1 MANEN
6 NNPKVTIDGI
16 TITVN
21 QQEYDYLS
29 YMVYLVK
36 EGTVNN
42 HMGMFTYNLDSY
54 CAHLLKNYNT

>member
-1 MANEN
+1 MANE

-21 QQEYDYLS
+21 QEEFDYLA

-36 EGTVNN
+36 QGVDN
-42 HMGMFTYNLDSY
+42 HLGMFTDNLDSY
-54 CAHLLKNYNT
+54 CAHLLKNYNK

>member
-1 MANEN
+1 MANE

-16 TITVN
+16 TIAVN
-21 QQEYDYLS
+21 QEEFDYLA

-36 EGTVNN
+36 QGVDN
-42 HMGMFTYNLDSY
+42 HLGMFTDNLDSY

>member
-1 MANEN
+1 MANE

-21 QQEYDYLS
+21 QEEFDYLA

-36 EGTVNN
+36 QGVDN
-42 HMGMFTYNLDSY
+42 HIGMFTDNLDSY
-54 CAHLLKNYNT
+54 CAHLLKNYNK

>member
-21 QQEYDYLS
+21 QEEFDYLALPS
-29 YMVYLVK
+29 IYGIFSERRNGEQPLRYVYR
-36 EGTVNN
+36 
-42 HMGMFTYNLDSY
+42 
-54 CAHLLKNYNT
+54 

>member
-1 MANEN
+1 MANE

-21 QQEYDYLS
+21 QEEFDYLA

-36 EGTVNN
+36 QGVDN
-42 HMGMFTYNLDSY
+42 HLGMFTDNLDSY
-54 CAHLLKNYNT
+54 CGHLLKNYNK

>member
-21 QQEYDYLS
+21 QEEYDYLS

-42 HMGMFTYNLDSY
+42 HMGMFTDNLDSY
-54 CAHLLKNYNT
+54 CGHLLKNYNK

>member
-1 MANEN
+1 MANE

-21 QQEYDYLS
+21 QEEFDYLA

-36 EGTVNN
+36 QGVDN
-42 HMGMFTYNLDSY
+42 HMGMFTDNLDSY
-54 CAHLLKNYNT
+54 CGHLLKNYNK

>member
-1 MANEN
+1 MANE

-21 QQEYDYLS
+21 QEEFDYLA

-36 EGTVNN
+36 QGVDN
-42 HMGMFTYNLDSY
+42 HMDMFTDNLDSY
-54 CAHLLKNYNT
+54 CGHLLKNYNK

>member
-1 MANEN
+1 MANE

-21 QQEYDYLS
+21 QEEFDYLA

-36 EGTVNN
+36 QGVDN
-42 HMGMFTYNLDSY
+42 HMGMFTDNLDSY
-54 CAHLLKNYNT
+54 CAHLLKNYNK

>member
-1 MANEN
+1 MANE

-21 QQEYDYLS
+21 QEEFDYLA

-36 EGTVNN
+36 QGVDN
-42 HMGMFTYNLDSY
+42 HMGMFTDNLDSY
-54 CAHLLKNYNT
+54 CAHLLENYNK

>member
-21 QQEYDYLS
+21 QEEYDYLS

-42 HMGMFTYNLDSY
+42 HMGMFTDNLDSY
-54 CAHLLKNYNT
+54 CAHLLKNYNK

>member
-21 QQEYDYLS
+21 QEEYDYLS

-42 HMGMFTYNLDSY
+42 HLGMFYR
-54 CAHLLKNYNT
+54 

>member
-21 QQEYDYLS
+21 QEEYDYLS

-36 EGTVNN
+36 
-42 HMGMFTYNLDSY
+42 
-54 CAHLLKNYNT
+54 

>member
-1 MANEN
+1 MANE

-21 QQEYDYLS
+21 QEEFDYLA

-36 EGTVNN
+36 E
-42 HMGMFTYNLDSY
+42 
-54 CAHLLKNYNT
+54 

>member
-1 MANEN
+1 MANE

-21 QQEYDYLS
+21 QEEFDYLA

-36 EGTVNN
+36 EGVDN
-42 HMGMFTYNLDSY
+42 HMGMFTDNLDSY
-54 CAHLLKNYNT
+54 CAHLLKNYNK

>member
-1 MANEN
+1 MANE

-21 QQEYDYLS
+21 QEEFDYLA

-36 EGTVNN
+36 QGVDN
-42 HMGMFTYNLDSY
+42 HMGMFIDNLDSY
-54 CAHLLKNYNT
+54 CGHLLKNYNK

>member
-21 QQEYDYLS
+21 QEEYDYLV

-42 HMGMFTYNLDSY
+42 HMGMFTDNLDSY

>member
-21 QQEYDYLS
+21 QEEYDYLS

-42 HMGMFTYNLDSY
+42 HMGMFTDNLDSY
-54 CAHLLKNYNT
+54 CAHPLKNYNT

>member
-1 MANEN
+1 MANE

-21 QQEYDYLS
+21 QEEFDYLA

-36 EGTVNN
+36 QGVDN
-42 HMGMFTYNLDSY
+42 HMGMFTDNLDSY
-54 CAHLLKNYNT
+54 YAHLLKNYNT

>member
-21 QQEYDYLS
+21 QEEYDYLS

-36 EGTVNN
+36 QGVDN
-42 HMGMFTYNLDSY
+42 HMGMFTDNLDSY
-54 CAHLLKNYNT
+54 CAHLLKNYNK